1 MKAVVAAFN
10 QEKAL
15 VGAFSVITN
24 LRICFGWNFLKHWS
38 LCFNVEL
45 KKISF
50 AIHWSSY
57 NYNLIPSIL
66 SSWSR
71 RQNKCHPWYK
81 WCQMFVPHTA
91 LWRIKVGWRNKN
103 QIENT
108 IWEGEPSASNI
119 HSNYSQPRI
128 TKDRAIMWCY

>member
-1 MKAVVAAFN
+1 MEEHSPDDYKNMARRDREMPSRPPA
-10 QEKAL
+10 Q
-15 VGAFSVITN
+15 
-24 LRICFGWNFLKHWS
+24 
-38 LCFNVEL
+38 CFNVEL

-71 RQNKCHPWYK
+71 RQNKCHPGYK
-81 WCQMFVPHTA
+81 WCQMLVPHTA
-91 LWRIKVGWRNKN
+91 LWCIKVGWRNKN

-108 IWEGEPSASNI
+108 IWEGEPSTSNI
-119 HSNYSQPRI
+119 HSNYSFSRELRRI
-128 TKDRAIMWCY
+128 GPLCDVINQLMIN